1 MPYESHLSD
10 IVKISRKEIKP
21 NHTTAN
27 SIRHVLETICKF
39 EYPEK
44 GIESYIAENHILS
57 KDACIFSIC
66 QDLSHGG
73 IRTQPPYTEDVLIHA
88 CDTVVAFMAEK
99 YSGQLDAIK

>member
-1 MPYESHLSD
+1 M
-10 IVKISRKEIKP
+10 
-21 NHTTAN
+21 
-27 SIRHVLETICKF
+27 LETICKF

-73 IRTQPPYTEDVLIHA
+73 IRTQPPYTEDGLIHA